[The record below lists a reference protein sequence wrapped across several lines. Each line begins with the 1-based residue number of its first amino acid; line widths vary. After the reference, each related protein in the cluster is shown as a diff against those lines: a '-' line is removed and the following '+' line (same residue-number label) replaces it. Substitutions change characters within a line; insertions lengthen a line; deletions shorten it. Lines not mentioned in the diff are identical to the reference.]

1 MKTTQLLQDQAAMY
15 NKSFV
20 MKTILILSILLFTHT
35 IFAAVSETATI
46 EGVIV
51 KYDKKTVTLLQNGKK
66 IKVPRKSIP
75 PHFRIRG
82 GNKVYAVVNA
92 AMILKKMK
100 QQKAKKRAPA
110 SIKKIKKRASQ

>member
-1 MKTTQLLQDQAAMY
+1 MKTTQLLQDQATVY
-15 NKSFV
+15 NEEV
-20 MKTILILSILLFTHT
+20 YMKVILILSILFFTHT

-46 EGVIV
+46 EGIIV

-100 QQKAKKRAPA
+100 QQKSKKRSPA
-110 SIKKIKKRASQ
+110 STKKQKKSNR